1 MAKPALTYIP
11 ERDEESR
18 QANLAYQEALARLT
32 ETLDARRNQTFDPV
46 MMAMAAGFAAPT
58 RTGSFFEALGKAAE
72 GAGKAQEAQYGQ
84 DVETAKAQME
94 LAQSALGMQKLR
106 RNSREIADFL
116 NRQGAASTLTP
127 GGGLPGGAPAGG
139 EAPQRGGL
147 QGIPV
152 MAPDPTFVTIQEFVA
167 RNEGSGKTLGELQA
181 EYQEKFGKNRYITSE
196 RGVVDRAT
204 GMVSVLPGGPN
215 VTRQIPD
222 LGTFEMD
229 SRTAALYD
237 YFKQNGMAEEWM
249 DLVAKITKRPEI
261 KGKVR
266 EAGPSPAPVGA
277 PPESLAVTKGAP
289 TEKPAEETTE
299 KPRGRAATRA
309 QGRDAFGPPTAPSSV
324 KSKEEIEVETAGRTA
339 AATERAKA
347 QETERQSLLDRGGF
361 ARDNIQLA
369 NEFLAF
375 ANRPDADQ
383 IFGLASK
390 EILPNIVNLLAGGI
404 STPGGPIGL
413 NEIQDFF
420 LNARLNDNQRQATQR
435 FVQNTVQM
443 QIKMN
448 EAVKGS
454 VSNYEVGLFGKA
466 SININDLPG
475 TIRVKAE
482 ALKTRAIFDQEVAKI
497 IRNNPKLNIDQIR
510 NSEAYKLAEA
520 RLDERYRN
528 LVIRN
533 ANVFEDKSF
542 VEAAKEGKPGNI
554 GGSTSRQA
562 PSGSSLYEQFKK
574 RREEGSK

>member
-1 MAKPALTYIP
+1 
-11 ERDEESR
+11 
-18 QANLAYQEALARLT
+18 
-32 ETLDARRNQTFDPV
+32 
-46 MMAMAAGFAAPT
+46 
-58 RTGSFFEALGKAAE
+58 
-72 GAGKAQEAQYGQ
+72 
-84 DVETAKAQME
+84 ME
-94 LAQSALGMQKLR
+94 
-106 RNSREIADFL
+106 
-116 NRQGAASTLTP
+116 
-127 GGGLPGGAPAGG
+127 
-139 EAPQRGGL
+139 
-147 QGIPV
+147 
-152 MAPDPTFVTIQEFVA
+152 PDPTFISIQEFVA
-167 RNEGSGKTLGELQA
+167 RNEGSGKSLGELQA
-181 EYQEKFGKNRYITSE
+181 EYQDKFGKNRYITSE
-196 RGVVDRAT
+196 RGIVDRAT
-204 GMVSVLPGGPN
+204 GIGRPLPGGPN
-215 VTRQIPD
+215 VTRQIIGLP
-222 LGTFEMD
+222 GTYEMD
-229 SRTAALYD
+229 SYTASILDNYRRQGMMKEYYD
-237 YFKQNGMAEEWM
+237 LA
-249 DLVAKITKRPEI
+249 AKITGNEDIRPKE
-261 KGKVR
+261 KS
-266 EAGPSPAPVGA
+266 AGPAGAPVGA

-289 TEKPAEETTE
+289 TEKPAEEPTE

-309 QGRDAFGPPTAPSSV
+309 QGRDAFGPPTAPSSI